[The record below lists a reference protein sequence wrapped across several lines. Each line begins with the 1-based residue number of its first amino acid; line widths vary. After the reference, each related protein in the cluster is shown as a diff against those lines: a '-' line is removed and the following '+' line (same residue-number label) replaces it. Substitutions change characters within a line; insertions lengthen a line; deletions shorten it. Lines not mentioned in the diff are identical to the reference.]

1 MSNIRQILE
10 QVAKGE
16 LSVEEAN
23 NALEK
28 QTSRSKSFRITDRGA
43 VALLGVQRRSIVLFP
58 AQWRKL
64 NNQLPYLLQFINK
77 NQDEIQQKQNAY
89 VATQGDKDINT
100 DDVEILQLTETSE
113 NTVTSTIT
121 TTNKTQ
127 TQTSASTQ
135 DQKQI
140 QGKTPGKSPGKT
152 PGKTP
157 GKSPGKTP
165 GKSPGKSQ
173 GKSLRGTR
181 EVKIVEA
188 VVRDEAVQNVEVE
201 SVGQDA
207 NSADANGG
215 VDMDEEHN

>member
-152 PGKTP
+152 PGKSP
-157 GKSPGKTP
+157 SKSP
-165 GKSPGKSQ
+165 SKSQ

-207 NSADANGG
+207 NSADASGG

>member
-152 PGKTP
+152 PGK
-157 GKSPGKTP
+157 
-165 GKSPGKSQ
+165 SPGKSQ

-188 VVRDEAVQNVEVE
+188 VVRDGAVQNVEVE
-201 SVGQDA
+201 SVGQDV
-207 NSADANGG
+207 NGADASGD
-215 VDMDEEHN
+215 VDMVEERN